1 MADENNKGFDA
12 ANFLDN
18 YREDIATPV
27 RKHKKPPVRQ
37 PENEPPAP
45 EVETP
50 PPKPQSAS
58 VKATS
63 KTDPPP
69 PDKKAEAT
77 SDEDAYTNEYLVE
90 RVPIGFSKS
99 GWQVAVSKEHHDK
112 IVKIIAILGERL
124 TFGGFVD
131 NILRK
136 HFEENNDVIRG
147 LISKNTDF

>member
-1 MADENNKGFDA
+1 MADESNKGFDA

-27 RKHKKPPVRQ
+27 RKPKKQPVRQ
-37 PENEPPAP
+37 PENDAPEP

-50 PPKPQSAS
+50 PPKLKSAS

-63 KTDPPP
+63 KTDAPL
-69 PDKKAEAT
+69 PDKEAEAT

-136 HFEENNDVIRG
+136 HFEENNDVIRR

>member
-1 MADENNKGFDA
+1 MADDSMKGFDA

-27 RKHKKPPVRQ
+27 RKPKKQPVRQ
-37 PENEPPAP
+37 PETEPPEP

-50 PPKPQSAS
+50 PPKSQSAPA
-58 VKATS
+58 KASS
-63 KTDPPP
+63 KTNTPSSRKE
-69 PDKKAEAT
+69 PDTT

-99 GWQVAVSKEHHDK
+99 GWQVAVSEHHHDK

-136 HFEENNDVIRG
+136 HFEENKDVIRR

>member
-1 MADENNKGFDA
+1 MADDSKKGFDA

-27 RKHKKPPVRQ
+27 RKPKKQPVRQ
-37 PENEPPAP
+37 PETELPEP

-50 PPKPQSAS
+50 PPKQEAE
-58 VKATS
+58 K
-63 KTDPPP
+63 KN
-69 PDKKAEAT
+69 PDTCAL
-77 SDEDAYTNEYLVE
+77 SDEDKYTNEYLVE

-99 GWQVAVSKEHHDK
+99 GWQVAVSEHHHDK

-136 HFEENNDVIRG
+136 HFEENKDVIRR

>member
-1 MADENNKGFDA
+1 MADESNKGFDA

-27 RKHKKPPVRQ
+27 RMPKKQPVRQ

-50 PPKPQSAS
+50 PPKPKNAS
-58 VKATS
+58 VKAPA
-63 KTDPPP
+63 KTDSPPT
-69 PDKKAEAT
+69 DKKVDIT

-136 HFEENNDVIRG
+136 HFEDNYDVIRR

>member
-1 MADENNKGFDA
+1 MAEESNKGFDA

-27 RKHKKPPVRQ
+27 RKPKKQTGRH
-37 PENEPPAP
+37 PENEAPEP

-50 PPKPQSAS
+50 PPKPKSVAAKAKQTTDAPISKGEPETVSA
-58 VKATS
+58 
-63 KTDPPP
+63 
-69 PDKKAEAT
+69 
-77 SDEDAYTNEYLVE
+77 EDAYKNEYLVE

-99 GWQVAVSKEHHDK
+99 GWQVAVSEHHHDK

-136 HFEENNDVIRG
+136 HFEENKDVIRW

>member
-1 MADENNKGFDA
+1 MAEDSNKGFDA

-27 RKHKKPPVRQ
+27 RKPKKQSARQ
-37 PENEPPAP
+37 PENEAPEP

-50 PPKPQSAS
+50 PPKPKSGTA
-58 VKATS
+58 KAKQT
-63 KTDPPP
+63 T
-69 PDKKAEAT
+69 EAPISNEESET
-77 SDEDAYTNEYLVE
+77 VFAEDAYTNEYLVE

-99 GWQVAVSKEHHDK
+99 GWQVAVSEHHHDK

-136 HFEENNDVIRG
+136 HFEENKDVIRR

>member
-1 MADENNKGFDA
+1 MAEESNKGFDA

-27 RKHKKPPVRQ
+27 RKTKKQAARQ
-37 PENEPPAP
+37 PENDTPTP

-50 PPKPQSAS
+50 PPKPKE
-58 VKATS
+58 VTS
-63 KTDPPP
+63 KTPRVS
-69 PDKKAEAT
+69 ETT
-77 SDEDAYTNEYLVE
+77 SDEDAYKNEYLVE

-136 HFEENNDVIRG
+136 HFEENNDVIRR

>member
-1 MADENNKGFDA
+1 MTDESNKGFDA

-27 RKHKKPPVRQ
+27 RKPKKQPVRQ

-50 PPKPQSAS
+50 PPKPRGAS
-58 VKATS
+58 VKTTA
-63 KTDPPP
+63 KTDTPP
-69 PDKKAEAT
+69 PDKKVDIT
-77 SDEDAYTNEYLVE
+77 SDEDDYTNEFLVE

-136 HFEENNDVIRG
+136 HFEENYDVIRR

>member
-1 MADENNKGFDA
+1 MADDSKKGFDA

-27 RKHKKPPVRQ
+27 RKPKKQPVRQ
-37 PENEPPAP
+37 PETEPPEP

-50 PPKPQSAS
+50 PPK
-58 VKATS
+58 S
-63 KTDPPP
+63 KGGTAKSTIKTEVITKEDI
-69 PDKKAEAT
+69 
-77 SDEDAYTNEYLVE
+77 SDEDSYTNEYLVE

-99 GWQVAVSKEHHDK
+99 GWQVAVSEHHHDK

-136 HFEENNDVIRG
+136 HFEENKDVIRR

>member
-1 MADENNKGFDA
+1 MADDSMKGFDA

-18 YREDIATPV
+18 YREDIATPI
-27 RKHKKPPVRQ
+27 RKPKKQSVRQ
-37 PENEPPAP
+37 PEAEPPEH

-50 PPKPQSAS
+50 PPKSQSVSA
-58 VKATS
+58 KATS
-63 KTDPPP
+63 KTNTHSSRKE
-69 PDKKAEAT
+69 PDTT
-77 SDEDAYTNEYLVE
+77 SDEDTYTNEYLVE

-99 GWQVAVSKEHHDK
+99 GWQVAVSEHHHDK

-124 TFGGFVD
+124 TFGGFIG

-136 HFEENNDVIRG
+136 HFEENKDVIRR

>member
-1 MADENNKGFDA
+1 MADDSKKGFDA

-27 RKHKKPPVRQ
+27 RKSKKQPMRQ
-37 PENEPPAP
+37 PETEPPEP

-50 PPKPQSAS
+50 PPKQEPE
-58 VKATS
+58 K
-63 KTDPPP
+63 KK
-69 PDKKAEAT
+69 PDTRAL
-77 SDEDAYTNEYLVE
+77 SDEDIYTNEYLVE

-99 GWQVAVSKEHHDK
+99 GWQVAVSEHHHDK

-136 HFEENNDVIRG
+136 HFEENKDVIRR

>member
-1 MADENNKGFDA
+1 MADESNKGFDA

-27 RKHKKPPVRQ
+27 RKPKKQTVRQ
-37 PENEPPAP
+37 PETEPPEP

-50 PPKPQSAS
+50 PPKPPS
-58 VKATS
+58 VSDKAHPKTNTPTS
-63 KTDPPP
+63 KKDS
-69 PDKKAEAT
+69 DVA

-99 GWQVAVSKEHHDK
+99 GWQVAVSEHHHDK

-136 HFEENNDVIRG
+136 HFEENKDVIRR

>member
-1 MADENNKGFDA
+1 MAEEKQSGFDA

-27 RKHKKPPVRQ
+27 RKTKKQPSPQPVS
-37 PENEPPAP
+37 ETPAS

-50 PPKPQSAS
+50 PPKSEQKPESTPRIQKKDDANSSESA
-58 VKATS
+58 
-63 KTDPPP
+63 
-69 PDKKAEAT
+69 
-77 SDEDAYTNEYLVE
+77 EDNYAREYLVE

-99 GWQVAVSKEHHDK
+99 GWQVAVSEDHHDK
-112 IVKIIAILGERL
+112 IAKIIAILGERL

-136 HFEENNDVIRG
+136 HFEENKETIRR

>member
-1 MADENNKGFDA
+1 MADESKKGFDA

-27 RKHKKPPVRQ
+27 RKPKKQPVRQ
-37 PENEPPAP
+37 LESEPPEP

-50 PPKPQSAS
+50 PPKPTSGTAKTPRTLDAPQSNNEAE
-58 VKATS
+58 VK
-63 KTDPPP
+63 
-69 PDKKAEAT
+69 
-77 SDEDAYTNEYLVE
+77 SDEDAYTNEYLIE

-99 GWQVAVSKEHHDK
+99 GWQVAVSEHHHDK

-136 HFEENNDVIRG
+136 HFEENKDVIRR

>member
-1 MADENNKGFDA
+1 MREPMADESNKGFDA

-27 RKHKKPPVRQ
+27 RKSKKQPVRQ
-37 PENEPPAP
+37 PENEPPVP

-50 PPKPQSAS
+50 PPKPKGAS
-58 VKATS
+58 VKATTQKETPS
-63 KTDPPP
+63 K
-69 PDKKAEAT
+69 EAT

-136 HFEENNDVIRG
+136 HFEENYDVIRR

>member
-1 MADENNKGFDA
+1 MADDSKKGFDA

-27 RKHKKPPVRQ
+27 RKSKKQPMRQ
-37 PENEPPAP
+37 PETEPPEP

-50 PPKPQSAS
+50 RPKQEPE
-58 VKATS
+58 
-63 KTDPPP
+63 
-69 PDKKAEAT
+69 KKKPHTRAL
-77 SDEDAYTNEYLVE
+77 SDEDIYTNEYLVE

-99 GWQVAVSKEHHDK
+99 GWQVAVSEYHHDK

-136 HFEENNDVIRG
+136 HFEENKDVIRR

>member
-1 MADENNKGFDA
+1 MADDSKKGFDA

-27 RKHKKPPVRQ
+27 RKSKKQPMRQ
-37 PENEPPAP
+37 PETEPPEP

-50 PPKPQSAS
+50 PPKQEPE
-58 VKATS
+58 K
-63 KTDPPP
+63 KK
-69 PDKKAEAT
+69 PDTRAL
-77 SDEDAYTNEYLVE
+77 SDEDIYTNEYLVE

-99 GWQVAVSKEHHDK
+99 GWQVAVSEYHHDK

-136 HFEENNDVIRG
+136 HFEENKDVIRR

>member
-1 MADENNKGFDA
+1 MADESNKGFDA

-27 RKHKKPPVRQ
+27 RKPKKQPVRQ

-45 EVETP
+45 EIETP
-50 PPKPQSAS
+50 PPKPKSAS
-58 VKATS
+58 AKATA
-63 KTDPPP
+63 KTDAPS
-69 PDKKAEAT
+69 PDKEADAI
-77 SDEDAYTNEYLVE
+77 SDEDAYTKEYLVE

-136 HFEENNDVIRG
+136 HFEENYDVIRR

>member
-1 MADENNKGFDA
+1 MADENSRGFDA

-27 RKHKKPPVRQ
+27 RKPKKQ
-37 PENEPPAP
+37 TASKIQNDSPEP
-45 EVETP
+45 EVETS
-50 PPKPQSAS
+50 PPKQEI
-58 VKATS
+58 K
-63 KTDPPP
+63 KKN
-69 PDKKAEAT
+69 PDT
-77 SDEDAYTNEYLVE
+77 PVLSDEDIYTAEYLVE

-99 GWQVAVSKEHHDK
+99 GWQVAVSEHHHDK

-124 TFGGFVD
+124 TFGGFVA

-136 HFEENNDVIRG
+136 HFEENKDVIRR

>member
-1 MADENNKGFDA
+1 MAEEKQKGFDA
-12 ANFLDN
+12 ADFLDN

-27 RKHKKPPVRQ
+27 RKTKKQPVPQ
-37 PENEPPAP
+37 PSSDTPAT

-50 PPKPQSAS
+50 PPKTERKPPSKPDAS
-58 VKATS
+58 VDNGVTAMS
-63 KTDPPP
+63 
-69 PDKKAEAT
+69 AE
-77 SDEDAYTNEYLVE
+77 DIYVKEYLVE

-99 GWQVAVSKEHHDK
+99 GWQVAVSEDHHDK

-136 HFEENNDVIRG
+136 HFEENKETIRR

>member
-1 MADENNKGFDA
+1 MADESNKGFDA

-27 RKHKKPPVRQ
+27 RKPKKQPVRQ

-50 PPKPQSAS
+50 PPKPKNAS
-58 VKATS
+58 VKSTA
-63 KTDPPP
+63 KTDAPP
-69 PDKKAEAT
+69 PDKEADT
-77 SDEDAYTNEYLVE
+77 ISDEDAYTNEYLVE

-112 IVKIIAILGERL
+112 IAKIIAILGERL

-136 HFEENNDVIRG
+136 HFEENNDVIRR

>member
-1 MADENNKGFDA
+1 MADESNKVFDA

-27 RKHKKPPVRQ
+27 RKPKKQPVRQ
-37 PENEPPAP
+37 PANDAPEP

-50 PPKPQSAS
+50 PPKPKSESA
-58 VKATS
+58 KASLRADAPASDKEADIT
-63 KTDPPP
+63 
-69 PDKKAEAT
+69 PDE
-77 SDEDAYTNEYLVE
+77 EAYTNQYLVE

-99 GWQVAVSKEHHDK
+99 GWQVAVSREHHDK

-136 HFEENNDVIRG
+136 HFEENNDVIRR

>member
-1 MADENNKGFDA
+1 MAEEKQSGFDA

-27 RKHKKPPVRQ
+27 RKTKKQPVPQ
-37 PENEPPAP
+37 PSSDTPAT

-50 PPKPQSAS
+50 PPKSEQKPESTPRISKKDDANSSESA
-58 VKATS
+58 
-63 KTDPPP
+63 
-69 PDKKAEAT
+69 
-77 SDEDAYTNEYLVE
+77 EDNYAREYLVE

-99 GWQVAVSKEHHDK
+99 GWQVAVSEDHHDK
-112 IVKIIAILGERL
+112 IAKIIAILGERL

-136 HFEENNDVIRG
+136 HFEENKETIRR

>member
-1 MADENNKGFDA
+1 MAEDSNKGFDA

-27 RKHKKPPVRQ
+27 RKPKKQTVRQ
-37 PENEPPAP
+37 VENEPPEA

-50 PPKPQSAS
+50 PPKTKS
-58 VKATS
+58 VSDKAIT
-63 KTDPPP
+63 KTDAPSPKGEP
-69 PDKKAEAT
+69 EAT

-136 HFEENNDVIRG
+136 HFEENNDVIRR

>member
-1 MADENNKGFDA
+1 MADESNKGFDA

-27 RKHKKPPVRQ
+27 RKPKKQPVRQ
-37 PENEPPAP
+37 PETEPPEP

-50 PPKPQSAS
+50 PPKPKSGTAKASKMPDATQSNNEAE
-58 VKATS
+58 VK
-63 KTDPPP
+63 
-69 PDKKAEAT
+69 

-99 GWQVAVSKEHHDK
+99 GWQVAVSEHHHDK

-136 HFEENNDVIRG
+136 HFEENKDVIRR

>member
-1 MADENNKGFDA
+1 MADESTKGFDA

-18 YREDIATPV
+18 YRDDIATPV
-27 RKHKKPPVRQ
+27 RKPKKQPLRQ
-37 PENEPPAP
+37 PENEPPEP

-50 PPKPQSAS
+50 PPKSKS
-58 VKATS
+58 GTVKATS
-63 KTDPPP
+63 KTDAPSS
-69 PDKKAEAT
+69 KGEIEAT
-77 SDEDAYTNEYLVE
+77 SDEEAYSNEYLVE

-136 HFEENNDVIRG
+136 HFEENNDVIRR

>member
-1 MADENNKGFDA
+1 MAEESNKGFDA

-27 RKHKKPPVRQ
+27 RKPKKQAARH
-37 PENEPPAP
+37 PENEAPEP

-50 PPKPQSAS
+50 PPKPKSVAAKAKQQTDEPLSKEEPETVSA
-58 VKATS
+58 
-63 KTDPPP
+63 
-69 PDKKAEAT
+69 
-77 SDEDAYTNEYLVE
+77 EDAYKNEYLVE

-99 GWQVAVSKEHHDK
+99 GWQVAVSEHHHDK

-136 HFEENNDVIRG
+136 HFEENKDVIRR

>member
-1 MADENNKGFDA
+1 MADENSKGFDA

-27 RKHKKPPVRQ
+27 RKTKKQAAQQ
-37 PENEPPAP
+37 PTVETPSP

-50 PPKPQSAS
+50 PPKVCQDT
-58 VKATS
+58 VS
-63 KTDPPP
+63 KTRSATDG
-69 PDKKAEAT
+69 KT
-77 SDEDAYTNEYLVE
+77 SDSILSQEDSYIQEFLVE

-99 GWQVAVSKEHHDK
+99 AWQVAVSEAHHDK

-136 HFEENNDVIRG
+136 HFDENKDIIRN

>member
-1 MADENNKGFDA
+1 MADDSKKGFDA

-27 RKHKKPPVRQ
+27 RKSKKQPMRQ
-37 PENEPPAP
+37 PETEPPEP

-50 PPKPQSAS
+50 PPKQEPE
-58 VKATS
+58 K
-63 KTDPPP
+63 KK
-69 PDKKAEAT
+69 PDTRAL
-77 SDEDAYTNEYLVE
+77 SDEDIYTNEYLVE

-99 GWQVAVSKEHHDK
+99 GWQVAVSEYHHDK
-112 IVKIIAILGERL
+112 IVKIIDILGERL

-136 HFEENNDVIRG
+136 HFEENKDVIRR

>member
-1 MADENNKGFDA
+1 MADESNKGFDA

-18 YREDIATPV
+18 YREDIATPI
-27 RKHKKPPVRQ
+27 RKPKKQTVRQ
-37 PENEPPAP
+37 PETEPPEP

-50 PPKPQSAS
+50 TPKPKSGTA
-58 VKATS
+58 KATVQTDAQS
-63 KTDPPP
+63 K
-69 PDKKAEAT
+69 EVT
-77 SDEDAYTNEYLVE
+77 SDEDAYTNEFLIE

-99 GWQVAVSKEHHDK
+99 GWQVAVSEHHHDK

-136 HFEENNDVIRG
+136 HFEENKDVIRR